1 MTSFLEILFILGSLL
16 AFLIFA
22 RSVFGWVGRLEGYS
36 LTVETSIN
44 DNPAVGV
51 RFGLFLVA
59 AAISFVNLLEP
70 SGNGLKQNF
79 DILAFYGLVSIL
91 LLIVAREVND
101 KLILYRLSNDA
112 EVIGKRNTAIAVVEG
127 SSYLGTAFITSGAF
141 SNVDAGIGAALV
153 WFAVGQCFLVLLDN
167 IYSIAE
173 PGLQDALAAQN
184 LAAAFSLGGFLVAG
198 GMALGSAIAGE
209 SYGWVQ
215 DSIDVGYFLAIWL
228 LVITVVQFVLNKIF
242 LPGTSLRKELF
253 ADRNVAAGIIEAALF
268 IITTLFY
275 IKVRS

>member
-36 LTVETSIN
+36 LTVETTIN

-59 AAISFVNLLEP
+59 AATSFVNLLEP
-70 SGNGLKQNF
+70 SGSGLKQNF

-101 KLILYRLSNDA
+101 KLILYRLSNDS

-167 IYSIAE
+167 IYSIAA
-173 PGLQDALAAQN
+173 PGIQDALAAQN
-184 LAAAFSLGGFLVAG
+184 LAVALSLGGFLVAG
-198 GMALGSAIAGE
+198 GLALGSAIAGE

-215 DSIDVGYFLAIWL
+215 DSIDVGYYLAIWL

-242 LPGTSLRKELF
+242 LPGTTLRKELL